1 MPTKTRPRRLAKGVV
16 VRGCGAGSVQGD
28 VAFAHVLERM
38 GATVEWSPDSTKLA
52 SASDDIQNVTTLDGF
67 FQVAKLKDEMVD
79 TLKETTG
86 AVEIDDLFEL
96 DAEDLKKAGLNKIE
110 MKRFN
115 VRKYSYRALKSSF

>member
-1 MPTKTRPRRLAKGVV
+1 M
-16 VRGCGAGSVQGD
+16 
-28 VAFAHVLERM
+28 
-38 GATVEWSPDSTKLA
+38 A